1 MDLFITSKKGKLVQ
15 NNKLLKNVK
24 LFLPKEKYIEGDL
37 TTNASI
43 KNIHSI
49 CESILE
55 IFIRPMGVKTKD
67 REILGFC
74 EMDIGKKYING
85 ECPPN
90 RTKDN
95 LTRGW
100 SYLVAGVM
108 HRFFHKNYDLY
119 KVLCPLDK
127 NKRDYHWWLE
137 SKCRNYVIDLTQEQY
152 LNEGITNIR
161 HKGQITKSMGHS
173 YGNKTKYMAYIIATK
188 NSPEAVNINDIKSI
202 SYIK

>member
-1 MDLFITSKKGKLVQ
+1 MDLFITSIKGNLVQ
-15 NNKLLKNVK
+15 NNKVLKNTK
-24 LFLPKEKYIEGDL
+24 LFIPNKRYIKGDL
-37 TTNASI
+37 ITLASI

-55 IFIRPMGVKTKD
+55 IFIRPMGLNINNS
-67 REILGFC
+67 EIL
-74 EMDIGKKYING
+74 EITEIDIGNKYING

-90 RTKDN
+90 RSKDN

-100 SYLVAGVM
+100 SYLVAGVL
-108 HRFFHKNYDLY
+108 HRFFHKNFDLY

-127 NKRDYHWWLE
+127 NMRDYHWWLE
-137 SKCRNYVIDLTQEQY
+137 SKCRNYVIDLTEEQY
-152 LNEGITNIR
+152 INEGITNIR

-173 YGNKTKYMAYIIATK
+173 YGNKTKYMAYIVATK
-188 NSPEAVNINDIKSI
+188 KLPDAVFINDIKSS